1 MNENQRETRIKIST
15 PISVSS
21 GANIAATATVG
32 YGYDLRPKKI
42 EKIPALSDKIGLVLQ
57 N

>member
-21 GANIAATATVG
+21 AANIAATATGGVE
-32 YGYDLRPKKI
+32 YDLGPKNC